1 MQKLLRFNEV
11 VELTGWTRQN
21 IYLKM
26 NKGEFPTPIK
36 IGGASV
42 AWLSEE
48 LEEWLATMIE
58 QTRQGNAQSKSQD
71 SQTTFSS

>member
-1 MQKLLRFNEV
+1 MQKLLRFNDV
-11 VELTGWTRQN
+11 IELTGWTRQN

-48 LEEWLATMIE
+48 LDEWLKTMIE
-58 QTRQGNAQSKSQD
+58 QTRQDSVQSKNQD
-71 SQTTFSS
+71 SQTTVAT